1 VAEAVEAGTAIAI
14 ATSQATS
21 VASAIANA
29 VATATAGI
37 AIGLGYAGGQAV
49 KEATGAIRDMSR
61 GVIDL
66 LLGMVREYFRLI
78 NEKPE
83 VGLTG
88 TILALY
94 LLAG

>member
-1 VAEAVEAGTAIAI
+1 MAEALGAGTAVAI

-21 VASAIANA
+21 VASAVANA

-37 AIGLGYAGGQAV
+37 AVGVGYAGGQAI
-49 KEATGAIRDMSR
+49 KEATGTIRDMSK

-66 LLGMVREYFRLI
+66 LLGMIKEYFRLI

-83 VGLTG
+83 VGITG

-94 LLAG
+94 LLA